1 MFIGTG
7 RSELA
12 RQNRI
17 TKEILEHYLQRR
29 LFPQLARTR
38 PPSVEEILPQPLSR
52 GPEEPDGE
60 SLQSVESEQVSSVYQ
75 EGTSHSHL
83 YLGIKIYI
91 CVRLIARLKSE
102 KYNRMFAN
110 FIKKKES
117 FRIRRLYFAYK
128 ELNVFRI
135 RLAFFYGLS
144 ILKYSNEFD
153 VNAAWR
159 NCAFSDVLIQFIL
172 HVTINS
178 VAEKVYSENSLLN

>member
-17 TKEILEHYLQRR
+17 TKEILEHYLQKR
-29 LFPQLARTR
+29 LFPHLSRTR

-83 YLGIKIYI
+83 YLGIKIYMSMTKS
-91 CVRLIARLKSE
+91 VRRKSE
-102 KYNRMFAN
+102 KYNRMFAK
-110 FIKKKES
+110 IKNGES
-117 FRIRRLYFAYK
+117 FGIRI
-128 ELNVFRI
+128 
-135 RLAFFYGLS
+135 
-144 ILKYSNEFD
+144 
-153 VNAAWR
+153 
-159 NCAFSDVLIQFIL
+159 C
-172 HVTINS
+172 
-178 VAEKVYSENSLLN
+178 